1 VTAAPRPYLVEWAA
15 PAQRSLLRI
24 PEKVAVA
31 VIEFIYGALTDNPQ
45 RVGRE
50 LRWQLEGLRAARR
63 GDYRIVYRID
73 DERHVVIVEAIA
85 HRADVYRRR

>member
-1 VTAAPRPYLVEWAA
+1 VSAAPRPYLVEWAA

-31 VIEFIYGALTDNPQ
+31 VIEFIYGGLSDNPQ

-50 LRWQLEGLRAARR
+50 LRWELAGLHAARR
-63 GDYRIVYRID
+63 GDYRVVDRID
-73 DERHVVIVEAIA
+73 DDHHVIIVEAIA

>member
-1 VTAAPRPYLVEWAA
+1 VSALPRPYVVEWAA

-24 PEKVAVA
+24 PENVAVA

-50 LRWQLEGLRAARR
+50 LRWELEGLHAARR

-73 DERHVVIVEAIA
+73 DDRHVVIVEAIA